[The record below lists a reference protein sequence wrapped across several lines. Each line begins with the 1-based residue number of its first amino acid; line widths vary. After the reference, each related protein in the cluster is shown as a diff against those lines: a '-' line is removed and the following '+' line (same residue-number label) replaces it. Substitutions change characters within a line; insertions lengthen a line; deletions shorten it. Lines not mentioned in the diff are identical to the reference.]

1 MVEAL
6 KEKLELLKSRYDKE
20 IFLDLALLNASV
32 GNSDVAKLYID
43 EYKKQCSSTD
53 IKVSCDTFNFILDIN
68 YHKRWKNYRRERN
81 QNEKKRFA
89 VTASLC
95 RGDVL
100 EIGCANGDL
109 SSYISMYGHRIFGID
124 IDPVAVELA
133 RYKVWHFGLSD
144 CYFNIDDANNLSL
157 PDSAFDTV
165 VLAEILEHV
174 TEPQNVI
181 NEARR
186 VCKNDGIII
195 ISVPRGYRIPS
206 PDHIHIFNKDK
217 LMDMLKNSGVDEK
230 YIHWEN
236 NVPDEWIL
244 CWFSN
249 NKESKSKDEDIPLQ
263 DYFIP
268 PHSLERLDCAG
279 MVSIILPTYN
289 GQAYIKEAIDS
300 LLGQTYKNFELIVV
314 DDGSTDKTYEKIKP
328 YMDKG
333 LIKYYYQEN
342 NGKPAAINKGIEI
355 ARGDYIWIFDDDDT
369 ALPKKLE
376 VQMRHFL
383 RNPNVDII
391 HTSSV
396 YTDASNRC
404 PLLVWEPSQIEQK
417 DLLKNKLYGCLFHG
431 TSVIVKS
438 KCYSKVGKWDERL
451 IRAQDYDMWIRL
463 SRYFESS
470 SILIPTVTYRQHKKV
485 RGSKDKPIPIEEV
498 VSATKEYEKI
508 VMGKVYNDIPLEEI
522 FPEIQK
528 HPENTGLKV
537 SALIERA
544 YAMAKRD
551 LFDYAL
557 KDLKEAFDLAVVN
570 YPVNLTQRG
579 IFFIKKLSN
588 MKKNIFSQDI
598 RNIINY
604 FILLINIEIKSNE
617 KNRKYVINDKID
629 SFNNAKKINE
639 KKPLWPIIISTSVE
653 NINNKVKLF
662 DNETSNFVRLT
673 TMIIDGRY
681 NDALE
686 ELGKINKCLFEKYQ
700 DVCNYIYS
708 IIYLKIGNI
717 SKAFEYIK
725 KVEKLDN
732 DRCNLLFGD
741 ILLLQGDYYKANK
754 RYEKIS
760 DVKLRKIRLFLCKL
774 VSKGDISLKNHDDLV
789 SKCVDIFKKNKY
801 KLNVTYLP
809 IVNGVT
815 GGMKIIY
822 EQINRLYSRGH
833 KVEAISY
840 YGNPNWFDLQ
850 VKVKKVNI
858 NDDISKYIKNT
869 DAIVYTFW
877 NQWYEI
883 NNFDNTIFLIQG
895 DEFLFDD
902 TKLNPVVKEAVKNS
916 HVYSES
922 KFLAVSEFLNK
933 TIEKKFGRSCVAIK
947 NAIDTEVFNSS
958 SAIKNKEK
966 SKVRIIIVGNAK
978 LKFKG
983 FEDIIKAF
991 DIVKKKGYE
1000 FDVTWITQSKPIK
1013 YPDYIDVYENPP
1025 QDKIP
1030 ELYREADIYICG
1042 SHYEAFSLPP
1052 LEAMASGC
1060 AVITTKNG
1068 GISDYAKDGYNC
1080 LMSEVGDYNSLA
1092 ENIIKLIQD
1101 KELRKSIVKN
1111 GFKTVKNYTW
1121 DKAIDKLEEV
1131 LIYQYLDIKPVKS
1144 KYLKSNTLSLC
1155 IITKDEEKNIARCI
1169 NSVKDVVDEIVVVD
1183 TGSKDK
1189 TVEIAESLGARVIH
1203 TKWED
1208 DFSKARNT
1216 AIENAKS
1223 DWILFLDA
1231 DEVVKREDVGKI
1243 RPLLEDDTVEAYM
1256 FKFVNYGGGSIST
1269 GRTTIHYNF
1278 KLFRNN
1284 GKLRY
1289 VYPIHENLKN
1299 VADNRSPI
1307 YKESGITIL
1316 HYGYLNETR
1325 IEKNKT
1331 QRYINM
1337 LSEYL
1342 LTHPN
1347 DLFQHLNLGVEYFNA
1362 KEYDKA
1368 LKHLQIVQKR
1378 IKTNSP
1384 LSVRLYIYLIQTYAE
1399 MKDYDTAL
1407 KIVSSVKS
1415 AYEKIPDFHFLEGAI
1430 YFKQK
1435 RYQKAVETFNR
1446 CFSIGDCEGRANF
1459 IGGAGSYRAKYM
1471 IAHCREM
1478 QGDLNGAVKDY
1489 IKLLIARPGFKEVFI
1504 KLFDIFVKNER
1515 PEAVREFFDKYVDKK
1530 DPENYAILARLYMN
1544 IGKHEIAKRYLDDV
1558 KIDVQGLNNLKGM
1571 VYMGLKKYQD
1581 ALKSFDM
1588 EYGRAKNTAN
1598 YYKALCHIILKD
1610 FNQAKD
1616 AVWKLENSGD
1626 KKLFLTIIGE
1636 LKAKFDEVK
1645 DDFFQLL
1652 EFLLTVDEFE
1662 LFNNLLNIY
1671 ANDFSRDD
1679 YVRYGKL
1686 MEKKGFEELALN
1698 AYITAADRNCQ
1709 DAHVYRYLAQKA
1721 LEKDMYDEAL
1731 AMAGKALNLDS
1742 RDIESFVM
1750 IYRLYKTLKRK
1761 HETEHIKKIIR
1772 NIYPEIDIEE
1782 LTAKS

>member
-20 IFLDLALLNASV
+20 ILLDLALLNASV

-53 IKVSCDTFNFILDIN
+53 IKVSYDTFNSILDIN
-68 YHKRWKNYRRERN
+68 YHKRWKNYRRERS
-81 QNEKKRFA
+81 QNEKKKFA
-89 VTASLC
+89 FIASLC
-95 RGDVL
+95 KGDVL

-206 PDHIHIFNKDK
+206 PDHINIFNTDK
-217 LMDMLKNSGVDEK
+217 IIDMLKNSGVDEK

-236 NVPDEWIL
+236 NVQDEWIL

-263 DYFIP
+263 NYFIP

-314 DDGSTDKTYEKIKP
+314 DDGSTDNTYEKIKP
-328 YMDKG
+328 YIDKG

-342 NGKPAAINKGIEI
+342 KGRPAAINKGIEI

-463 SRYFESS
+463 SRYFKNS

-485 RGSKDKPIPIEEV
+485 RGSKEKPIPIEEV

-508 VMGKVYNDIPLEEI
+508 IMDKVYNDIPLEEI
-522 FPEIQK
+522 FPEIKK

-557 KDLKEAFDLAVVN
+557 KDLKEAFDLAVVD

-579 IFFIKKLSN
+579 LYFINQFHKKITEIKDKEIKKILNFFIV
-588 MKKNIFSQDI
+588 MIA
-598 RNIINY
+598 
-604 FILLINIEIKSNE
+604 NE
-617 KNRKYVINDKID
+617 
-629 SFNNAKKINE
+629 
-639 KKPLWPIIISTSVE
+639 
-653 NINNKVKLF
+653 NK
-662 DNETSNFVRLT
+662 
-673 TMIIDGRY
+673 
-681 NDALE
+681 
-686 ELGKINKCLFEKYQ
+686 
-700 DVCNYIYS
+700 
-708 IIYLKIGNI
+708 
-717 SKAFEYIK
+717 
-725 KVEKLDN
+725 
-732 DRCNLLFGD
+732 
-741 ILLLQGDYYKANK
+741 
-754 RYEKIS
+754 
-760 DVKLRKIRLFLCKL
+760 
-774 VSKGDISLKNHDDLV
+774 
-789 SKCVDIFKKNKY
+789 
-801 KLNVTYLP
+801 
-809 IVNGVT
+809 
-815 GGMKIIY
+815 
-822 EQINRLYSRGH
+822 
-833 KVEAISY
+833 
-840 YGNPNWFDLQ
+840 
-850 VKVKKVNI
+850 
-858 NDDISKYIKNT
+858 
-869 DAIVYTFW
+869 
-877 NQWYEI
+877 
-883 NNFDNTIFLIQG
+883 
-895 DEFLFDD
+895 
-902 TKLNPVVKEAVKNS
+902 
-916 HVYSES
+916 
-922 KFLAVSEFLNK
+922 
-933 TIEKKFGRSCVAIK
+933 
-947 NAIDTEVFNSS
+947 
-958 SAIKNKEK
+958 
-966 SKVRIIIVGNAK
+966 
-978 LKFKG
+978 
-983 FEDIIKAF
+983 
-991 DIVKKKGYE
+991 
-1000 FDVTWITQSKPIK
+1000 
-1013 YPDYIDVYENPP
+1013 
-1025 QDKIP
+1025 
-1030 ELYREADIYICG
+1030 
-1042 SHYEAFSLPP
+1042 
-1052 LEAMASGC
+1052 
-1060 AVITTKNG
+1060 
-1068 GISDYAKDGYNC
+1068 
-1080 LMSEVGDYNSLA
+1080 
-1092 ENIIKLIQD
+1092 
-1101 KELRKSIVKN
+1101 
-1111 GFKTVKNYTW
+1111 
-1121 DKAIDKLEEV
+1121 
-1131 LIYQYLDIKPVKS
+1131 IYQKAKTTP
-1144 KYLKSNTLSLC
+1144 TLSLC

-1256 FKFVNYGGGSIST
+1256 FKFVNYGGDSVSS
-1269 GRTTIHYNF
+1269 GRTQIHYNF

-1299 VADNRSPI
+1299 VVDNRALI

-1316 HYGYLNETR
+1316 HYGYLKETR

-1337 LSEYL
+1337 LSKYL

-1446 CFSIGDCEGRANF
+1446 CFSIGESEGRANL

-1530 DPENYAILARLYMN
+1530 DPENYAILARLYIN
-1544 IGKHEIAKRYLDDV
+1544 IGKYEIAKQYLEDV

-1598 YYKALCHIILKD
+1598 YYKALCYIILKD
-1610 FNQAKD
+1610 FKRAKD
-1616 AVWKLENSGD
+1616 AAWKLEDSGD

-1645 DDFFQLL
+1645 DDFFKLL

-1742 RDIESFVM
+1742 RDIENFVM